1 MGFLEIISIVL
12 FPISLSSFQLA
23 VEQGRTPLSDRI
35 GMFRNEEFT
44 SIVFFPSLI
53 LMAASGI
60 VVLFYSWILLL
71 GLFVGTAII
80 FQLFGKFLLIRAWYL
95 LFWVLDKWAKKNL
108 GEDE

>member
-1 MGFLEIISIVL
+1 MGFLEIISIVI
-12 FPISLSSFQLA
+12 FPISLGSFQLA

-35 GMFRNEEFT
+35 GMFRSEEF
-44 SIVFFPSLI
+44 
-53 LMAASGI
+53 I

-95 LFWVLDKWAKKNL
+95 PFWVLDKWAKKKL